1 MDVNIIA
8 GEDSLI
14 NNDAYWDKGNKIFEL
29 DHILFEREVAVEEN
43 KNKITEHLEWFSG
56 DVRIEKLPRKF
67 ESISSKQIRRNI
79 DKGWDISDLIDP
91 LAQSFVY
98 ERNMYKNEPQ
108 FKEIATVRSV
118 QVGASNELNEDLI
131 QEILNETPIQE
142 ERLRRIVDRWE
153 PNGYGRI
160 LIMRDMEREGS
171 ITGLVYLGV
180 SMQTKLKMF

>member
-1 MDVNIIA
+1 MMCFIAIDEFTWNRRTQPNLLRRKIIDMSISDELGIFYFFLISIPVNLGNEVSLVKLQEALPHMDVNIIA

-79 DKGWDISDLIDP
+79 DKG
-91 LAQSFVY
+91 
-98 ERNMYKNEPQ
+98 
-108 FKEIATVRSV
+108 
-118 QVGASNELNEDLI
+118 
-131 QEILNETPIQE
+131 
-142 ERLRRIVDRWE
+142 
-153 PNGYGRI
+153 GYFRPYRPSCTEFCI
-160 LIMRDMEREGS
+160 RKKH
-171 ITGLVYLGV
+171 V
-180 SMQTKLKMF
+180 